1 MLLQGPGSDRGLGG
15 REKEVE
21 AGETC
26 LQVTDGF
33 GTSHPRLLR
42 KPWDFRR
49 VLGSRAYQTYAHF
62 QEPSW
67 VF

>member
-1 MLLQGPGSDRGLGG
+1 MFLQGRGSDRGLGG
-15 REKEVE
+15 GEKAVE

-49 VLGSRAYQTYAHF
+49 VLGYRAYQKYAHF